1 MKEIL
6 VNSVYFGVLISISG
20 YGLGLIAKKKWN
32 IAVVNP
38 VLIGFVVVIAV
49 LLAFKVDYKSYYE
62 GAKYISYLLTPTTI
76 CLAIPLYE
84 QIENLKKNWKAI
96 LLGIASG
103 TVASMGTI
111 LLLSMA
117 FGFTHEQY
125 VTMLPKSVTT
135 AIGMGI
141 SEELGGIVTI
151 TVSCIIITGI
161 FGNIIARGACKL
173 FRIKNPV
180 ARGVAIGTAS
190 HAIGTAKAIEM
201 GEVEGAMSGLS
212 IAVAGVLTV
221 FGAMAFSS
229 FY

>member
-1 MKEIL
+1 MKEII

-32 IAVVNP
+32 IAIVNP
-38 VLIGFVVVIAV
+38 VLIGIVVVIVV
-49 LLAFKVDYKSYYE
+49 LLTFKVDYKSYYE
-62 GAKYISYLLTPTTI
+62 GAKYLSYLLTPTTI

-84 QIENLKKNWKAI
+84 QMEMLKKNWKAI
-96 LLGIASG
+96 LLGITAG
-103 TVASMGTI
+103 TLASMAGV
-111 LLLSMA
+111 LLLA
-117 FGFTHEQY
+117 VVFKFNHQEY
-125 VTMLPKSVTT
+125 VTMLPKSVTA
-135 AIGMGI
+135 AISIGI
-141 SEELGGIVTI
+141 SEELGGIPTI
-151 TVSCIIITGI
+151 TVPCTILTGI
-161 FGNIIARGACKL
+161 LGNISAQWACKL
-173 FRIKNPV
+173 FRIKSPI

-221 FGAMAFSS
+221 FGAMAFAS